1 MQNTSSNLSLKLE
14 QYRKRVEDIEN
25 LIAIMYLFPTNE
37 ELSNDVMEK
46 LDTLEKELEKEF
58 L

>member
-1 MQNTSSNLSLKLE
+1 MQNTSSNLFLKIE

-25 LIAIMYLFPTNE
+25 LIAIMYLFPSNK
-37 ELSNDVMEK
+37 ELSDDVMEK
-46 LDTLEKELEKEF
+46 LDILEKELEKEF